1 MSKNFNAKNILNI
14 IREKKKF
21 SLLEK
26 DFSKGIQIQER
37 SRSFN
42 KIGKPLEE
50 ISNELSNQKP
60 KANRFDMLES
70 KIDYMHSDLK
80 QEIGEVKDSVN
91 TLLLFSFYKED
102 FFSHTQKQKMKNI
115 LKKKGE
121 KILNIYN
128 NTNSNANSNTNSNTN
143 SNININKNQFG
154 VGSRSKRIS
163 IENRKVKTP
172 LKNKNNESAFTHK
185 NNHPKGKSFINIK
198 KSNAN
203 ANLSKFNIDNNKKE
217 RNSFMGDLSSKKS
230 EAKTSLNQSKKSK
243 YFSIKDYN
251 DRSSIY
257 DLKKKEKGN
266 NEFDISYESYLNKNE
281 NKIQNNKDNKKVD
294 VRKTQNKKIVMIIKS
309 NSFLNFQYNKVI
321 VLRNLIAEK

>member
-42 KIGKPLEE
+42 KIGKTLEE
-50 ISNELSNQKP
+50 ISNELSNQKS

-115 LKKKGE
+115 LKKKE
-121 KILNIYN
+121 RRFWIYIIILIRMLIVILILTLILILTSTKI
-128 NTNSNANSNTNSNTN
+128 
-143 SNININKNQFG
+143 
-154 VGSRSKRIS
+154 
-163 IENRKVKTP
+163 
-172 LKNKNNESAFTHK
+172 
-185 NNHPKGKSFINIK
+185 
-198 KSNAN
+198 
-203 ANLSKFNIDNNKKE
+203 
-217 RNSFMGDLSSKKS
+217 SS
-230 EAKTSLNQSKKSK
+230 
-243 YFSIKDYN
+243 
-251 DRSSIY
+251 
-257 DLKKKEKGN
+257 
-266 NEFDISYESYLNKNE
+266 
-281 NKIQNNKDNKKVD
+281 V
-294 VRKTQNKKIVMIIKS
+294 
-309 NSFLNFQYNKVI
+309 
-321 VLRNLIAEK
+321 

>member
-42 KIGKPLEE
+42 KIGKTLEE
-50 ISNELSNQKP
+50 ISNELSNQKR

-172 LKNKNNESAFTHK
+172 
-185 NNHPKGKSFINIK
+185 
-198 KSNAN
+198 
-203 ANLSKFNIDNNKKE
+203 
-217 RNSFMGDLSSKKS
+217 
-230 EAKTSLNQSKKSK
+230 
-243 YFSIKDYN
+243 
-251 DRSSIY
+251 
-257 DLKKKEKGN
+257 
-266 NEFDISYESYLNKNE
+266 
-281 NKIQNNKDNKKVD
+281 
-294 VRKTQNKKIVMIIKS
+294 
-309 NSFLNFQYNKVI
+309 
-321 VLRNLIAEK
+321 

>member
-26 DFSKGIQIQER
+26 DFSKGIKIQER

-42 KIGKPLEE
+42 KIGKTLEE

-128 NTNSNANSNTNSNTN
+128 NTNSNANTNSNTN

-185 NNHPKGKSFINIK
+185 NYHPKGK
-198 KSNAN
+198 
-203 ANLSKFNIDNNKKE
+203 
-217 RNSFMGDLSSKKS
+217 
-230 EAKTSLNQSKKSK
+230 
-243 YFSIKDYN
+243 
-251 DRSSIY
+251 
-257 DLKKKEKGN
+257 
-266 NEFDISYESYLNKNE
+266 
-281 NKIQNNKDNKKVD
+281 
-294 VRKTQNKKIVMIIKS
+294 
-309 NSFLNFQYNKVI
+309 
-321 VLRNLIAEK
+321 